1 MRLLSAFGRFWYDF
15 LIGDDWKIPVAV
27 LIALGVV
34 VALLRADILSDHA
47 LTVLGA
53 VLVMAAFT
61 ASLLVDV
68 RRTGPRE

>member
-1 MRLLSAFGRFWYDF
+1 MRFLKAFAEFWYDF

-34 VALLRADILSDHA
+34 VALLRAEVLGDHA
-47 LTVLGA
+47 LTVVGA
-53 VLVMAAFT
+53 VLVMTAFT

-68 RRTGPRE
+68 RPTGTRE